1 MIESIAEK
9 LDTTQ
14 VAVLIAVLIYVTKTV
29 WEFVS
34 HSILKAKT
42 STEENTMA
50 IRELLIKIDNLNIRL
65 AAVDDTIKDFTEV
78 ERAVWKM
85 QKDIDF
91 AHEKIRDIR
100 SD

>member
-1 MIESIAEK
+1 MIEAIAQK
-9 LDTTQ
+9 LDPTQ
-14 VAVLIAVLIYVTKTV
+14 VGVLIAAFIYVTKTV

-34 HSILKAKT
+34 HSLLKTQT

-50 IRELLIKIDNLNIRL
+50 VRELLIKIDNLNIRL
-65 AAVDDTIKDFTEV
+65 ASIDDSIKDFTEV

-91 AHEKIRDIR
+91 AFEKIRDIR